1 MPLIILRYTAG
12 FIDSYDGHTRVT
24 RDAEVEMAVFNGGKA
39 ADESPLVEKGCQ
51 HHPKQTGK

>member
-1 MPLIILRYTAG
+1 MTVIILRYTAG

-24 RDAEVEMAVFNGGKA
+24 RDAEIKMAVFSGGKA
-39 ADESPLVEKGCQ
+39 ADKSPLVGEGCQ